1 MDIKKL
7 KDTTLW
13 AMLSDIAEILSKH
26 AKEDTEV
33 ITYWYL
39 LYTEIQKEVDSRMIR
54 EGANDEQN
62 TEN

>member
-1 MDIKKL
+1 MDIKRL

-26 AKEDTEV
+26 SKEDTEV